1 MNCQDFDAILLDLV
15 RGEAAS
21 SAREEGRAHG
31 AACARCAALLSEQ
44 RRLSLGLKALAS
56 RADEDQAPQQV
67 ELALR
72 AEFCRYHAQALGLG
86 APERQDVILEL
97 ASRIFKNRW
106 AWALAAIVIVA
117 AAGGMAAKLL
127 MKPRATPLTQTPP
140 QWAAQP
146 RAPHPAV
153 GAAVLPQRLGEH
165 PTTQEAV
172 RRRDSHAPALV
183 PPRSTA
189 RAQNFSSGR
198 ATSFYLLPY
207 SSGLDLDEG
216 WEIVRLNMPVSALA
230 SLGVPVVDEGP
241 LTQYVTADVVLGGDG
256 MARAIR
262 FVH

>member
-1 MNCQDFDAILLDLV
+1 MNCQDFDAIVLDLV

-21 SAREEGRAHG
+21 SALEEGRAHG

-56 RADEDQAPQQV
+56 RAVEDQAPQQV

-72 AEFCRYHAQALGLG
+72 AEFRRYHAQALGPG
-86 APERQDVILEL
+86 AHERQDVILPL
-97 ASRIFKNRW
+97 ASRIFKSRC
-106 AWALAAIVIVA
+106 AWALAVIVIVA
-117 AAGGMAAKLL
+117 AAGVMAEKLL
-127 MKPRATPLTQTPP
+127 MKPRATPLTQTQP

-146 RAPHPAV
+146 RATHPAV
-153 GAAVLPQRLGEH
+153 GAAVHPQGLGEH
-165 PTTQEAV
+165 PATREAV
-172 RRRDSHAPALV
+172 RRRDSHPRALV
-183 PPRSTA
+183 PLGSTS
-189 RAQNFSSGR
+189 RAQNSTSGR
-198 ATSFYLLPY
+198 ATSFFPLPR

-230 SLGVPVVDEGP
+230 ALGVQVVDEGP
-241 LTQYVTADVVLGGDG
+241 STQYVTADVVLGGDG